1 MSTAFTCRSLLHR
14 LKRNIQDQDAWNEFV
29 SRYRAIIFRWC
40 LDRNL
45 GEADAQD
52 VTQEIFIRL
61 IRSIQ
66 TFEYDPQKSFSAWLR
81 RITENAIIDF
91 VRSRTRKLY
100 YQTLCISAL
109 KNEPVAGDSHSELAD
124 QFDLEKLEVAKIRI
138 QKRVTKRRWLS
149 WDLMTQTSMTG
160 KQVAQHLGVSEA
172 TVHANKNQ
180 VQNLIRSELRLMVEC

>member
-1 MSTAFTCRSLLHR
+1 MSTAFNCRSLLHR

-29 SRYRAIIFRWC
+29 SRYRASIFRWC

-66 TFEYDPQKSFSAWLR
+66 TFEYDPQKSFPAWLR

-109 KNEPVAGDSHSELAD
+109 TNEPVAGDSHSELAD
-124 QFDLEKLEVAKIRI
+124 QFDLEKLEAAKIRI